1 MRHTI
6 IYHGR
11 YSLNFDR
18 LQTCKDNPPD
28 FKGLDEENNTWEID
42 APSRNV
48 NGIVFGYMEK
58 GKAQLP
64 DSERFFAIRV
74 ENVVLDN
81 PVKLER
87 DVHTDGK
94 GFGPKSSQFGDESA
108 NRLLN
113 DIIKANP
120 QQKAALINIHNRF
133 FSSKN
138 QATV

>member
-18 LQTCKDNPPD
+18 LQACKDNPSE

-42 APSRNV
+42 VPSRKV

-58 GKAQLP
+58 GKVQLP
-64 DSERFFAIRV
+64 DSERFFAVRV
-74 ENVVLDN
+74 ENIVLDN

-120 QQKAALINIHNRF
+120 LQKAALMNIYSRLF
-133 FSSKN
+133 GSTD
-138 QATV
+138 QETA